1 MTRGKHKID
10 KQEIAWWTY
19 LAIMVALIVYGFWD
33 STAAE
38 LLLRAIK
45 DAYTLF
51 NGIIIWNNSRNL

>member
-19 LAIMVALIVYGFWD
+19 LAIMVGQCGGRTPAQGYQGRIH
-33 STAAE
+33 S
-38 LLLRAIK
+38 
-45 DAYTLF
+45 F